1 MIPGATLAWAFVKG
15 ALGKVPWQAWAGIGL
30 LLAVWLYG
38 NHRAEQGYQRGMVK
52 YEASEAAHNVTKA
65 SLTALE
71 ARLAAIVD
79 DGLAREVRLADALK
93 NAGKASASL
102 RSQAERIAREG
113 RGIECRTSDA
123 IMESGV

>member
-1 MIPGATLAWAFVKG
+1 MIPPFLLPVIGLAKRI
-15 ALGKVPWQAWAGIGL
+15 PWQVWAALAVIA
-30 LLAVWLYG
+30 AVWLYG
-38 NHRAEQGYQRGMVK
+38 QHRDAQGYQRGMER

-71 ARLAAIVD
+71 ARLADMVK
-79 DGLAREVRLADALK
+79 DGEDREARLAKALK
-93 NAGKASASL
+93 SAGKESASL
-102 RSQAERIAREG
+102 RSQADRIVREG